1 MKWVLLSFL
10 LFSHLLPAQRQVAF
24 LSTAHLTESIS
35 TGANPDFVEVPFE
48 LINGMIFVQAQ
59 VNNQTGYFILDTGAP
74 MLVLNRSSQYPVML
88 TNTITAAG
96 CSGNVQVGEQVI
108 RHFYWAGME
117 KYELQA
123 LTTDLSHLEV
133 ATGRPIMGL
142 IGYNL
147 FKHRELFLDY
157 EEQRLILFASDQ
169 NPLHR
174 ALTPIYTSQLT
185 MQGHLPIIEF
195 SMGRQTMR
203 FGLDTGSETNLI
215 DRCKAAAIDQ
225 TLIDTIREEE
235 MQGLDRRIR
244 RVPVIRVA
252 ESYWNNLPMDQL
264 HFLVTDLCHL
274 KNGQSLSLD
283 GLLGY
288 NFFRPLKISI
298 NYQKKEFYLW
308 QNNSSM

>member
-1 MKWVLLSFL
+1 MKWVLLTFL
-10 LFSHLLPAQRQVAF
+10 LFSHLLLAQRQVAV
-24 LSTAHLTESIS
+24 LSTSHLTESIS
-35 TGANPDFVEVPFE
+35 AAPNPDFVEVPFE

-59 VNNQTGYFILDTGAP
+59 VNNQRGYFILDTGAP
-74 MLVLNRSSQYPVML
+74 MLVLNRSSQYPVVL
-88 TNTITAAG
+88 TNTAGG
-96 CSGNVQVGEQVI
+96 CSGDFQVGKQTI
-108 RHFYWAGME
+108 RHFSWAGME

-133 ATGRPIMGL
+133 ASGRPVMGL
-142 IGYNL
+142 IGHNL

-157 EEQRLILFASDQ
+157 EERRIILFDPEQ

-174 ALTPIYTSQLT
+174 TLTPIYTSQLT
-185 MQGHLPIIEF
+185 MQDHLPIIEF

-203 FGLDTGSETNLI
+203 FGLDTGSEANLI
-215 DRCKAAAIDQ
+215 DGCKAAGIEP
-225 TLIDTIREEE
+225 TLIDTVKEEE

-252 ESYWNNLPMDQL
+252 ESHWNNLPMDRL

-274 KNGQSLSLD
+274 KDNYSISLD

-308 QNNSSM
+308 QHNSSM